1 MQSSL
6 KPGALGRCADVR
18 AGQQTPG
25 RAESLC
31 ACPNFTGW
39 WLSRGFFSLLQCCS
53 VPVCSHAVDQ
63 AKPGVWE
70 KWVLVRAWTS
80 SLGREKGQP
89 EAKELRNA
97 PRLGFVVCW
106 QVCCLFAHL
115 SLLPSIYHT
124 KNQLQY
130 VAPLT
135 LLAYTGHR
143 WVVHSC
149 EQVNAVG
156 SFPSE

>member
-6 KPGALGRCADVR
+6 KPWALGRCADVR

-25 RAESLC
+25 HAESLR

-39 WLSRGFFSLLQCCS
+39 WLSHGFYPLLQCCS
-53 VPVCSHAVDQ
+53 VPVCSHAVGQ
-63 AKPGVWE
+63 AKPGYGRNGCWPGLGQVPWGE
-70 KWVLVRAWTS
+70 RKDSQRQRSCGMLPGWVSWFS
-80 SLGREKGQP
+80 GR
-89 EAKELRNA
+89 
-97 PRLGFVVCW
+97 
-106 QVCCLFAHL
+106 VCCLFAHL

-135 LLAYTGHR
+135 LLAYSGHHC
-143 WVVHSC
+143 VVHSC